1 MPLGPRS
8 LVLLGAGAS
17 KEAGVPTSFELTRQL
32 AEKLAVAA
40 WDQRLASALNF
51 VCGAMIAYDGAK
63 GASPFEQLDVERVF
77 AAVELLAER
86 DTLEVSPFVASWHPA
101 VDAWDQGPPSRPASF
116 DRSLQRA
123 LTKERGGREAERL
136 ITQLIQSQM
145 RSAPS
150 GTVYTRLGQRMVEE
164 LKRLIATTQKS
175 IGYLQPL
182 VAHGAAPNGLTIATL
197 NYDLSVEHA
206 AQAEGIELSTGIE
219 GWLQDG
225 RWHWPKESIR
235 LLKLHGSINW
245 AWDRSEN
252 VEGHLPQE
260 IVAVTD
266 DPAADTRPPAVVFGQ
281 RGKLR
286 AQGPFLSLLAEFE
299 SQLAA
304 ADQLIVIGYSFRD
317 DHVNEV
323 IRRWTAEDINR
334 NIVVIDPGWPSTWR
348 PAMGAPDDF
357 RRSLTQNLKPSPN
370 HNGEPAVDRLEVC
383 LEPCSAALKRLA

>member
-1 MPLGPRS
+1 
-8 LVLLGAGAS
+8 
-17 KEAGVPTSFELTRQL
+17 VPTSFELTRQL
-32 AEKLAVAA
+32 AEKLAVSAR
-40 WDQRLASALNF
+40 DQRLASALNF

-101 VDAWDQGPPSRPASF
+101 VDAWDHGPPSRPASF
-116 DRSLQRA
+116 DRGLQRA
-123 LTKERGGREAERL
+123 LTGERGGRGAERL

-164 LKRLIATTQKS
+164 LKHLIATTQKS

-182 VAHGAAPNGLTIATL
+182 VAQGAAPHGLTIATL
-197 NYDLSVEHA
+197 NYDVSVEHA
-206 AQAEGIELSTGIE
+206 AQAGGISLSTGIE
-219 GWLQDG
+219 RWLQDG
-225 RWHWPKESIR
+225 RWSWPKESIR

-245 AWDRSEN
+245 VWDRSEY
-252 VEGHLPQE
+252 VEGHLPQTT
-260 IVAVTD
+260 VAVTEN
-266 DPAADTRPPAVVFGQ
+266 PAADARPPAVVFGQ

-299 SQLAA
+299 SQLAT
-304 ADQLIVIGYSFRD
+304 ADRLIVIGYSFRD
-317 DHVNEV
+317 DHVNEA

-334 NIVVIDPGWPSTWR
+334 KIVVIDPGWPSTWR

-357 RRSLTQNLKPSPN
+357 RRILAQNLKPSPN
-370 HNGEPAVDRLEVC
+370 HSEEPAVDRLEVW